1 MGRPGLPEIVS
12 VTEFREVY
20 GVALTNTLGGANVKA
35 ELVKATEAFKPI
47 LDKENAAG

>member
-12 VTEFREVY
+12 VTEFRDVY
-20 GVALTNTLGGANVKA
+20 GIALTNTLGGADVRT
-35 ELVKATEAFKPI
+35 ELTRATEAFKPI